1 MRLTVL
7 ALPEKKG
14 KKLNH
19 TRLWHNHS
27 CSNALRVRL
36 PSTVCGKDREEGC
49 KVSLVTWEVTTQV
62 SGNYKDELN
71 LYNNRQNFTRFEHSY
86 GRNTISKV
94 SPTCQAPR
102 GHVPSWLKA
111 CGQAVPEGTRHSG
124 RTQNL
129 KLLRPALRPPHT
141 DAGQRWR
148 AVDLQGTSP
157 ANWLENEYSRG
168 RSLSLYRG
176 PCTQHGRC
184 QPPDPPHSLV
194 TQPARD
200 APTHSDTHISSLSI
214 LTKLNKCVK
223 GSKDYQVFL
232 FNPLSW

>member
-141 DAGQRWR
+141 DAGQR
-148 AVDLQGTSP
+148 
-157 ANWLENEYSRG
+157 
-168 RSLSLYRG
+168 
-176 PCTQHGRC
+176 
-184 QPPDPPHSLV
+184 
-194 TQPARD
+194 
-200 APTHSDTHISSLSI
+200 
-214 LTKLNKCVK
+214 
-223 GSKDYQVFL
+223 
-232 FNPLSW
+232 